1 MEISGYHFGA
11 ADIEEQFEQGAVT
24 FARWFAKMMDANG
37 WSHPKLVELAKI
49 ATDGKGWVWSSQI
62 ASLRKGQLKSPGPR
76 SIASLAYLM
85 YEIDAYQK
93 GTQDEHSPDFSKQDQ
108 FIKTAV
114 ILRDDDD
121 NPASVGYLFEVFC
134 GWRQPPEGTARR
146 DFTDEQAAVVSM
158 NAGKHVR
165 RLVTADRLDLIE
177 AMPRLVRS
185 FSNDKE
191 GQEKFRKV
199 VLGEDVWLNVELDHS
214 VTCLSHMLTKVFKEE
229 RKSEELLNDLLK

>member
-1 MEISGYHFGA
+1 MEISGYNFGA

-24 FARWFAKMMDANG
+24 FSRWFAKMMDANG

-93 GTQDEHSPDFSKQDQ
+93 GTQDEHSPDFSKQDR

-121 NPASVGYLFEVFC
+121 NPASVGYLFEVFFVYNSY
-134 GWRQPPEGTARR
+134 R
-146 DFTDEQAAVVSM
+146 FFS
-158 NAGKHVR
+158 
-165 RLVTADRLDLIE
+165 RLIH
-177 AMPRLVRS
+177 
-185 FSNDKE
+185 F
-191 GQEKFRKV
+191 
-199 VLGEDVWLNVELDHS
+199 
-214 VTCLSHMLTKVFKEE
+214 FKYRFGDIATNNTPVNQFE
-229 RKSEELLNDLLK
+229 

>member
-1 MEISGYHFGA
+1 MEISGNHFGA

-49 ATDGKGWVWSSQI
+49 ATDGKPWVHSSQI
-62 ASLRKGQLKSPGPR
+62 ASARKGLLKSPGPR
-76 SIASLAYLM
+76 SFASLVYLF
-85 YEIDAYQK
+85 YCIDAYQK
-93 GTQDEHSPDFSKQDQ
+93 GVKDNDMADFSGQDK

-121 NPASVGYLFEVFC
+121 NPASLGFMFEVFC
-134 GWRQPPEGTARR
+134 GWRQPPEGTAKR
-146 DFTDEQAAVVSM
+146 DFTDEQAAVVSI

-165 RLVTADRLDLIE
+165 RLVTADRMDLIE